1 MSILI
6 YGATGFTGRLCAHE
20 AAKRKLPV
28 VLAGRNAKKLQKIG
42 ADTGLE
48 TRTFDLADT
57 EALEHALA
65 DISVVLHIAGP
76 FSATAQ
82 SMVSACLR
90 TNTHYLDITGEIG
103 VFEAHAALDGA
114 AKKAKIMILSG
125 VGFDVVPSDCLAAY
139 VHQKLPD
146 ATELTLGITGISA
159 MTRGTAKSGVEGIRF
174 GTRVRRNGKI
184 VELYQPQLT
193 ELDFG
198 QGLRPAVGMS
208 WGDVATAWHSTGI
221 ANISVFFEAS
231 PQFERVAKLG
241 KFARKFLGTRLMQGV
256 LKRQMD
262 KIPEGPTEAQMRDGQ
277 MTVIAI
283 ASNAAGKTVRARLQ
297 TPEAYS
303 FTAKMAIDIA
313 QRVVDG
319 AAQPGYQTPSLVFG
333 ADYVT
338 GFDRVSRMDITD
350 A

>member
-1 MSILI
+1 MTILI

-20 AAKRKLPV
+20 AARRKLPV
-28 VLAGRNAKKLQKIG
+28 ILAGRSAEKLQKIG

-48 TRTFDLADT
+48 TLAFDLADT
-57 EALEHALA
+57 EALEQALR
-65 DISVVLHIAGP
+65 DVSVVLHIAGP

-82 SMVSACLR
+82 PMVSACLR
-90 TNTHYLDITGEIG
+90 TNTHYLDITGEIA
-103 VFEAHAALDGA
+103 VFEAHAALDEA
-114 AKKAKIMILSG
+114 AKAAGTMIMSG

-146 ATELTLGITGISA
+146 ATDLTLGITGISA

-174 GTRVRRNGKI
+174 GTRVRRGGEI

-193 ELDFG
+193 EIDFG

-208 WGDVATAWHSTGI
+208 WGDVATSWHSTGI

-231 PQFERVAKLG
+231 PQFERMAKMG
-241 KFARKFLGTRLMQGV
+241 KFARKFLGTRLMQGI

-277 MTVIAI
+277 MIVIAI
-283 ASNAAGKTVRARLQ
+283 ASNAAGKTIKASLQ
-297 TPEAYS
+297 TPEAYA
-303 FTAKMAIDIA
+303 FTAKMAVDIA
-313 QRVVDG
+313 QRVMDG
-319 AAQPGYQTPSLVFG
+319 AAKLGYQTPSLVFG

-338 GFDRVSRMDITD
+338 GFDGVSRKDM
-350 A
+350 